1 MGDENLLV
9 HLCSLREW
17 EAALL
22 VGEVC
27 PQSLVDVGFVHL
39 SAQYQVH
46 LPANRLFAGRQDLV
60 VLYVDPAVLSAPL
73 RWEPGV
79 PGDPE
84 SMLFPHLYAA
94 IPAAAVVAVRAY
106 RPGSDGRFPALI
118 HRAEPQR

>member
-9 HLCSLREW
+9 HLCSLPEW
-17 EAALL
+17 EAARLA
-22 VGEVC
+22 GEVC
-27 PQSLVDVGFVHL
+27 PHSLADVGYVHL

-118 HRAEPQR
+118 HRAKPQR

>member
-9 HLCSLREW
+9 HLCSLPEW
-17 EAALL
+17 EAARSA
-22 VGEVC
+22 GEVC
-27 PQSLVDVGFVHL
+27 PQSLADVGFVHL

-84 SMLFPHLYAA
+84 SMLFPHLYGA
-94 IPAAAVVAVRAY
+94 IPAAAVVAARPY
-106 RPGSDGRFPALI
+106 RPGSDGRFSAMI
-118 HRAEPQR
+118 HRADPQR